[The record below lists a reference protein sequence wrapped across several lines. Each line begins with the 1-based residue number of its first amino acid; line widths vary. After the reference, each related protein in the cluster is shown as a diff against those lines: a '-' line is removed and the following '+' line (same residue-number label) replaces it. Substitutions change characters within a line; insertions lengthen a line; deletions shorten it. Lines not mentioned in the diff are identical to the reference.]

1 MRLALRRVL
10 LPLVLLSTGCAS
22 DPPPPRPGPV
32 AAPENAGAAVLPAR
46 AEPTSGARVAI
57 DAGADA
63 EAPVAKDAKG
73 ARPRLGSI
81 GYTTWIVSD
90 KLAKNRIG
98 QVRPGTT
105 IPLRS
110 EAPVELPRRSD
121 HGRCKSGRLYEVE
134 PRGYVCEDDTVTRD
148 LEGPLFRALA
158 FAAPREGARPYDY
171 AFTTRA
177 PMYGKLP
184 TEKEQRR
191 AERRMWPIE
200 KLAKVRRSTDG
211 HEDLDELTPP
221 KPTGPMP
228 DFLAQN
234 PELPL
239 PIGRREGLVRKEIP
253 YGSMLSFSH
262 SFDAGGRTFLL
273 SPDLTLVPA
282 DRVRPFRPSSFRGVP
297 IDEAH
302 PLPLGWFRKKPR
314 PRYRRDER
322 GSFVET
328 GEPWAP
334 RTFVGLTG
342 KKVEHDG
349 DLFWETREPGPIY
362 ARARDVSIVREPEE
376 MPDVVAPDE
385 KWIDVSLGGGT
396 LTLFEGKRAVYS
408 TLMSPGAGGV
418 TQDPKMKT
426 EELVRAALTP
436 LGRYRIAVK
445 YRATQ
450 LTDEATPD
458 PTSFWISDVP
468 WVQYFRNPFAIHAA
482 YWHEDFGSPK
492 SGGCINLSP
501 EDAMH
506 VFGWTE
512 PHVPEGW
519 ASVEARRDALGTW
532 IVIRK

>member
-1 MRLALRRVL
+1 MRLALL
-10 LPLVLLSTGCAS
+10 LSLVLLAPGCTS
-22 DPPPPRPGPV
+22 EPPPP
-32 AAPENAGAAVLPAR
+32 APAAVTAPADTGSPAALP
-46 AEPTSGARVAI
+46 ARVAI

-63 EAPVAKDAKG
+63 EAAAPPGKD

-110 EAPVELPRRSD
+110 EAPVVLPQRSD
-121 HGRCKSGRLYEVE
+121 HGKCKSGRLYEVE
-134 PRGYVCEDDTVTRD
+134 PRGYVCEDETVTRD
-148 LEGPLFRALA
+148 LELPLFRALA
-158 FAAPREGARPYDY
+158 FAAPREGARPYDW

-184 TEKEQRR
+184 TEKEQTR

-221 KPTGPMP
+221 KATGPIP
-228 DFLAQN
+228 DFLAAN
-234 PELPL
+234 PELPV
-239 PIGRREGLVRKEIP
+239 PAGRHEGLVRKEIP

-262 SFDAGGRTFLL
+262 AFDAGGRTFLL

-282 DRVRPFRPSSFRGVP
+282 DRVRPFRPSSFHGIP

-302 PLPLGWFRKKPR
+302 PLPLGWFRKNPR
-314 PRYRRDER
+314 PKYRRDDK
-322 GSFVET
+322 GAFVDT
-328 GEPWAP
+328 GERWAP

-342 KKVEHDG
+342 QKVEKDD
-349 DLFWETREPGPIY
+349 DLFWETREKGMY

-385 KWIDVSLGGGT
+385 KWIDVSLSRGT

-418 TQDPKMKT
+418 TPKAKMKT
-426 EELVRAALTP
+426 EELVKAALTP
-436 LGRYRIAVK
+436 LGHYRIAVK
-445 YRATQ
+445 YRAAQ

-458 PTSFWISDVP
+458 PSSFWIADVP

-501 EDAMH
+501 EDAAH
-506 VFGWTE
+506 VFAWTA

-519 ASVEARRDALGTW
+519 ASAEARRDEVGTW